1 VLGLLLELGHAEI
14 NKGVI
19 EIFSTEMGVTVGSL
33 NLEDTLVNG
42 EEGDIESTTSEIENE
57 DVFLL
62 ILSFVETV
70 SNGGSGWLVD
80 DSQNIQTGD
89 GSGVLGGLSL
99 SIVEISWDGND
110 CRLHG
115 FTKEGLGDLLHL
127 DQNHGRNLFGLEFL
141 LSTFMLDD
149 NHWSLLLSGLDLEW
163 PELGVLD
170 NRGIGELSTDKSL
183 GIEDCVQ
190 WVSGSL
196 ILGSISDE
204 SLFLGESNVRWG
216 GVQTLIV
223 WYNFD
228 FIVHPDSNAGVCGSE
243 IDSYGNVLS
252 GHFCKFF
259 SVFKINLLRC
269 GIKMLIKQK

>member
-19 EIFSTEMGVTVGSL
+19 EIFSTEMGMTVGGL

-42 EEGDIESTTSEIENE
+42 EEGYIESTTTEIENE

-62 ILSFVETV
+62 ILSFVKTV

-89 GSGVLGGLSL
+89 GTGVLGGLSL
-99 SIVEISWDGND
+99 SIVEIGWDGND
-110 CRLHG
+110 GRLDG

-141 LSTFMLDD
+141 LSTFMLNDD
-149 NHWSLLLSGLDLEW
+149 HGSLLFSGLDLEW
-163 PELGVLD
+163 PKLAISNNG
-170 NRGIGELSTDKSL
+170 GISELSTNKSL
-183 GIEDCVQ
+183 GIEDSVQ

-204 SLFLGESNVRWG
+204 SLIFGESNIGWG

-228 FIVHPDSNAGVCGSE
+228 FIVHPDSNAGVGSSE
-243 IDSYGNVLS
+243 IDSNGNVLS
-252 GHFCKFF
+252 GHVYIF
-259 SVFKINLLRC
+259 
-269 GIKMLIKQK
+269 